1 MHETCIVSAK
11 RGTLPARRPDGGKP
25 SAARKA
31 SAILR
36 AVNFLQLLAPDFSL
50 ILCGYL
56 VCRYT
61 ALNRTVWEQVE
72 SLVYFFLFPVLLF
85 QSIVRSP
92 LDLAAASS
100 LIAAG
105 LLLGVSGIAM
115 AYAVPHL
122 PGLGRHVGAREHAGA
137 AQVAFRFNSYIALA
151 LAERLAGAQ
160 GLLLIAVLIGVC
172 VPLFNVGAVWPMARH
187 SRTGFGRA
195 LLRNPLIIATV
206 LGLACNFAGLTIPK
220 WLEPSFARVG
230 GASLPLGL
238 MAAGAGMQLSHL
250 TQQKVLTVSLLA
262 IRHLL
267 LPLVA
272 TALAW
277 AFRLAPAE
285 ATVLIAFSAL
295 PTASSCYVLAS
306 RMGYDGP
313 YVAGLVTL
321 STICGLASL
330 PFALGLLRY

>member
-1 MHETCIVSAK
+1 M
-11 RGTLPARRPDGGKP
+11 
-25 SAARKA
+25 
-31 SAILR
+31 
-36 AVNFLQLLAPDFSL
+36 NFLQLLLPDFSL

-85 QSIVRSP
+85 QSISRST
-92 LDLAAASS
+92 LDLRATSS
-100 LIAAG
+100 LIGAG
-105 LLLGVSGIAM
+105 LLLGLSGIAL
-115 AYAVPHL
+115 AYLLPHL
-122 PGLGRHVGAREHAGA
+122 PGLAKRIDARAHAGA

-151 LAERLAGAQ
+151 LSERLAGAQ
-160 GLLLIAVLIGVC
+160 GLLLVSVLIGVS
-172 VPLFNVGAVWPMARH
+172 VPLLNVAAVWPMARH
-187 SRTGFGRA
+187 GRTGFVRA
-195 LLRNPLIIATV
+195 LVRNPLIIAT
-206 LGLACNFAGLTIPK
+206 LAGLAANVAGLRVPP
-220 WLEPSFARVG
+220 WLTPSVDRVG
-230 GASLPLGL
+230 GAAIPLGL
-238 MAAGAGMQLSHL
+238 MAAGAGLRLSHL
-250 TQQKVLTVSLLA
+250 ARQKALTAGLLA

-272 TALAW
+272 AALAW
-277 AFRLAPAE
+277 AFRLEPVQ

-321 STICGLASL
+321 STLAGMVSL
-330 PFALGLLRY
+330 PFALGLLR

>member
-1 MHETCIVSAK
+1 VQNVN
-11 RGTLPARRPDGGKP
+11 GYPA
-25 SAARKA
+25 
-31 SAILR
+31 
-36 AVNFLQLLAPDFSL
+36 AVNFVQLLLPDFAL

-61 ALNRTVWEQVE
+61 ALDRTVWEQVE

-92 LDLAAASS
+92 LDLGATSS

-115 AYAVPHL
+115 SYALPHL
-122 PGLGRHVGAREHAGA
+122 PGIGRQMDRREHAGA

-151 LAERLAGAQ
+151 LSERLAGAQ

-187 SRTGFGRA
+187 GQTSFARA
-195 LLRNPLIIATV
+195 LLRNPLIIATA
-206 LGLACNFAGLTIPK
+206 LGLAANFAGFRVPA
-220 WLEPSFARVG
+220 WLEPTVARVG
-230 GASLPLGL
+230 GASIPLGL
-238 MAAGAGMQLSHL
+238 MAAGAGMRLAHL
-250 TQQKVLTVSLLA
+250 AQQKALATGVLA

-272 TALAW
+272 ALLARL
-277 AFRLAPAE
+277 FRLDAAQ
-285 ATVLIAFSAL
+285 ATVLLAFAAM

-306 RMGYDGP
+306 RMGYDGGF
-313 YVAGLVTL
+313 VAGLVTV
-321 STICGLASL
+321 STLLGMASL
-330 PFALGLLRY
+330 PFALGVLLPAG